1 MKTPALAVIDIG
13 KTHTKLLLTSP
24 AGQRLSETNQD
35 TVTDGR
41 YLDTEATWDWLI
53 ANLQELTKTYAIEAI
68 FPVAHGATA
77 ALIGDSGL
85 AMPVLDYE
93 GDFSAITEA
102 YEALR
107 PPFDQTLSPSL
118 NNGLNL
124 ARQLYWVQ
132 KTHPQAWSATQQI
145 LLYPQY
151 WSWRLCGVAAAEVT
165 SLGCHTDLWQPAQH
179 AYSSLADTL
188 DISARMPPLRNA
200 WDSLG
205 CIKPSL
211 AQLTGIDESCQIYC
225 GVHDSNASFANHLN
239 PGANSPFTVVST
251 GTWVICM
258 AGGATPVAQ
267 NSRRLDPDQ
276 DTLANVDVRGHA
288 VPCARFMGGREYGA
302 ISGSAIAPA
311 SLEPAMHLVRDH
323 LFALPAFSA
332 AGGPFK
338 QLTGAVPASVC
349 SLERSSLA
357 SLYCALMTDY
367 CLDLIEASGP
377 VYVEGRFVTDEVF
390 LLALTALRGNVI
402 AASEASGTLEGALA
416 LMHWHRADQPKVQLV
431 THAAAEGNAALPGIT
446 SYKSA
451 WRAALSQAQAQ
462 ATHRATQ

>member
-1 MKTPALAVIDIG
+1 MKISALAVIDIG
-13 KTHTKLLLTSP
+13 KTRSKLLLTTP
-24 AGQRLSETNQD
+24 AGQRLSEIDQD
-35 TVTDGR
+35 TATDGR
-41 YLDTEATWDWLI
+41 SLDTEAIWDWLI
-53 ANLQELTKTYAIEAI
+53 TNLQELTKTYAIEAI

-77 ALIGDSGL
+77 ALIGANGL
-85 AMPVLDYE
+85 TLPVLDYE
-93 GDFSAITEA
+93 GDFSAITQT

-107 PPFDQTLSPSL
+107 PPFDQTQSPSL
-118 NNGLNL
+118 SNGLNL

-179 AYSSLADTL
+179 AYSNLADAL
-188 DISARMPPLRNA
+188 DISTRMPPLRNA
-200 WDSLG
+200 WDRLG

-211 AQLTGIDESCQIYC
+211 AQLTGLAENCQIYC

-239 PGANSPFTVVST
+239 PGANSPFSVVST

-258 AGGATPVAQ
+258 AGGATQ

-288 VPCARFMGGREYGA
+288 VPCARFMGGREYAA
-302 ISGSAIAPA
+302 ITGSATAPA

-338 QLTGAVPASVC
+338 QLTGTVPASIC

-377 VYVEGRFVTDEVF
+377 VYIEGRFVTDEVF

-402 AASEASGTLEGALA
+402 AANEASGTLDGALA
-416 LMHWHRADQPKVQLV
+416 LMHWHTAGQPKVQMV
-431 THAAAEGNAALPGIT
+431 THAAAEGDVALPGIT

-451 WRAALSQAQAQ
+451 WRAALPQAQAMNK
-462 ATHRATQ
+462 AADKATQ